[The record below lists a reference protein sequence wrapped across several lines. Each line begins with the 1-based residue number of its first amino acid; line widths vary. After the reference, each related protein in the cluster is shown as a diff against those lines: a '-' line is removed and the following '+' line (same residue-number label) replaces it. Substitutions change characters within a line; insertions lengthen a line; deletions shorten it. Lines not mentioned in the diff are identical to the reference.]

1 MLLNCLFFILLFCFI
16 CVPGPLLF
24 YGVRNKHSVHPTF
37 SAFIATDLIYRLKEK
52 CLSLPPV
59 VCLIYVICVCLC
71 TVVPNAYCVVFFF
84 VLCTLGFYDSTF
96 LIVPFC
102 IFYGLFI
109 INRIISGVYKYKCFG
124 IGYKLIYVY
133 MLKVV
138 NLDVYLLDTS
148 VHPVYYIYYKIPDI
162 FYRSRILYI

>member
-1 MLLNCLFFILLFCFI
+1 MNLSASLSIVFWNYSDSAVALVFFFSSFYEWLRDNYRLVGYFSAISGYRKIIIHLCFLVAVRVVELFILHLLFCFI

-96 LIVPFC
+96 FIVPFC
-102 IFYGLFI
+102 IF
-109 INRIISGVYKYKCFG
+109 
-124 IGYKLIYVY
+124 
-133 MLKVV
+133 
-138 NLDVYLLDTS
+138 
-148 VHPVYYIYYKIPDI
+148 
-162 FYRSRILYI
+162 